1 MNILTKRLL
10 SALLALCMVLSTAVV
25 LLSGTALVTYADD
38 STEEED
44 GEEEEDEGFK
54 ASDLITTEYATA
66 EDKLRTMSKQT
77 EVGKDKYGEP
87 VYEYEPWKVY
97 GNYELYVQEL
107 TGEVAIKDTSTGQI
121 LFTNPYDACTSVKK
135 KLGVYDDSLLN
146 QLFSQLKVTY
156 EEVKGSCTAI
166 MMRRLTTRSRFLTSK
181 TVWQW
186 NTPSVVQR
194 TGGWFR
200 CTWKST
206 VLRSTF

>member
-10 SALLALCMVLSTAVV
+10 SALLALCMVFSTAVV

-156 EEVKGSCTAI
+156 EEVKGS
-166 MMRRLTTRSRFLTSK
+166 S
-181 TVWQW
+181 
-186 NTPSVVQR
+186 
-194 TGGWFR
+194 GD
-200 CTWKST
+200 
-206 VLRSTF
+206 